1 MSRPF
6 LGGEKMKAVLMAI
19 HPKWCEKIFS
29 GEKTVEVRKTAPKL
43 KPPYKVYVYQT
54 KEKEPLLEVIKDGDD
69 LYGEIYHGEIIFVKG
84 YRPKGKVVGE
94 FICDKIGEIDYVMY
108 WNNGYEIA
116 TRLAYRECADY
127 GKGKP
132 LYGWHITKPK
142 RYDTPKELSEFRKP
156 DEPFHTVEINENGNI
171 GFCDGYID
179 GEPITRPPQSWQYVE
194 ELC

>member
-1 MSRPF
+1 
-6 LGGEKMKAVLMAI
+6 MKAILMSI
-19 HPKWCEKIFS
+19 KPKWCEKIFS

-43 KPPYKVYVYQT
+43 KPPFKVYMYESLG
-54 KEKEPLLEVIKDGDD
+54 KKFSCSRCEGCPIRFPLGCNEGA
-69 LYGEIYHGEIIFVKG
+69 GA
-84 YRPKGKVVGE
+84 VVGE

-132 LYGWHITKPK
+132 LYGLHIAKPK
-142 RYDTPKELSEFRKP
+142 RYDTPKELSEFWTVRCTNKTGECKTCEVKP
-156 DEPFHTVEINENGNI
+156 ACISSV
-171 GFCDGYID
+171 
-179 GEPITRPPQSWQYVE
+179 TRPPQSWMYVE